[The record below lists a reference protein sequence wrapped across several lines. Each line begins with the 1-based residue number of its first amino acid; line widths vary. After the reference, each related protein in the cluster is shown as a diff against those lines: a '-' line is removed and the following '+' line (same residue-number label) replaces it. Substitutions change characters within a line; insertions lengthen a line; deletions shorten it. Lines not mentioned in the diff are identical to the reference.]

1 LRSAQ
6 TSHLT
11 SSYQSQSDA
20 RLRMT
25 EGTRGQGFD
34 SGSLTSNLSR
44 SSSQQPQRV
53 PSPRLQRQAKAKS
66 PSPRPI
72 TAKDRM
78 SPLNPFGSP
87 ASSANS
93 DENNPFAEKTSNPF
107 GTPQPS
113 PLRTVGGSG
122 EPAASNP
129 FGDGDY
135 DDELNPFA

>member
-1 LRSAQ
+1 
-6 TSHLT
+6 
-11 SSYQSQSDA
+11 
-20 RLRMT
+20 
-25 EGTRGQGFD
+25 
-34 SGSLTSNLSR
+34 
-44 SSSQQPQRV
+44 
-53 PSPRLQRQAKAKS
+53 
-66 PSPRPI
+66 
-72 TAKDRM
+72 M

-93 DENNPFAEKTSNPF
+93 DENNPFAEKTSAPAASNPF

-113 PLRTVGGSG
+113 PLRSVGGSG